1 MKQSHV
7 IWDWNGTLLDDFAI
21 TARITIDA
29 LGDLGRPGVTED
41 DIRGHYQR
49 PLTHYFNALLGR
61 AAQSHELK
69 HLGDS
74 YVTRYEALMR
84 DLPLAAD
91 AIHALEAI
99 APFASQSLLSMA
111 PHPQIALLIEHHRLG
126 EHFGLIQGFAG
137 IGHPSKRESL
147 ILHCKTLRIAADRCW
162 MIGDTVD
169 DFEAANPL
177 GIRTVLVTTGMQ
189 ARVDLAATGAPVVD
203 TLAAAAQFILETR

>member
-1 MKQSHV
+1 MIEKHV

-29 LGDLGRPGVTED
+29 LDDLGCSGVTED
-41 DIRGHYQR
+41 DIRNHYRR
-49 PLTHYFNALLGR
+49 PLPRYFDRLLGR
-61 AAQSHELK
+61 TALSTELK

-74 YVTRYEALMR
+74 YVTRYEAAMH

-91 AIHALEAI
+91 AIDALEAI

-126 EHFGLIQGFAG
+126 EHFSLIQGFAG
-137 IGHPSKRESL
+137 TGHPSKRESL
-147 ILHCKTLRIAADRCW
+147 VAHCEALGVAADRCW

-169 DFEAANPL
+169 DFDAGNPL

-189 ARVDLAATGAPVVD
+189 ARAALVATGAPVVD
-203 TLAAAAQFILETR
+203 TLADASRLILETR